1 MLAIP
6 RLTALRSSTP
16 GSVWSDD
23 DADASSMAST
33 NATDAVP
40 PLTRG
45 NSTVSSAS
53 SAQTSL
59 ASSIIGEGFVLESH
73 EGVLTVPDRYQMDA
87 DLLCP
92 FQILDCEKVHA
103 DVRHFK
109 MHVFS
114 HFKGH
119 ELPTTASCF
128 LCDCKFAQCSE
139 DDPSLAWNTMLSH
152 MVHDHYRRG
161 QQLATVR
168 TDFGLMRWM
177 YSRRLI
183 NDHQFKRL
191 QLVPIPT
198 LLPGMGGR
206 WDEVVN
212 TPRAPSAPSANRPEG
227 ILAHMTLSAG
237 LQNEAFTMN
246 AGRRAERRQRDATRH
261 MVRTRSLM

>member
-1 MLAIP
+1 M
-6 RLTALRSSTP
+6 
-16 GSVWSDD
+16 
-23 DADASSMAST
+23 
-33 NATDAVP
+33 
-40 PLTRG
+40 
-45 NSTVSSAS
+45 
-53 SAQTSL
+53 
-59 ASSIIGEGFVLESH
+59 LESH

-92 FQILDCEKVHA
+92 FQILDCEKVFA

-119 ELPTTASCF
+119 ELPPTAACF
-128 LCDCKFAQCSE
+128 LCDCKFAQRSE
-139 DDPSLAWNTMLSH
+139 DDPALAWNTMLSH
-152 MVHDHYRRG
+152 LVHDHYRRG

-198 LLPGMGGR
+198 ILPGIQGNA
-206 WDEVVN
+206 DEIVD
-212 TPRAPSAPSANRPEG
+212 TPGAPSAPAVTPPEN
-227 ILAHMTLSAG
+227 ILAHMSLSVG
-237 LQNEAFTMN
+237 LHNEAFTMT
-246 AGRRAERRQRDATRH
+246 AGRRNERRQRDATRH